1 MWMDA
6 CIHQI
11 LIRQQIAHSDR
22 HAALQHMVQ
31 TAALAGPPRDRWA
44 AVRRWARSAAH
55 AWTRHPEQRPAT
67 R

>member
-11 LIRQQIAHSDR
+11 LIRQQIAQSDR
-22 HAALQHMVQ
+22 HAALQHMLQ
-31 TAALAGPPRDRWA
+31 SALARPPRHRWA
-44 AVRRWARSAAH
+44 AVRRWVGSAAH
-55 AWTRHPEQRPAT
+55 VRLRHPAKRAAA